1 MMFIQRECKV
11 NELVELTS
19 VDSALSTKFQVLHI
33 LKLNCNIIGNKRG
46 VKCMGK
52 GTFTLWL

>member
-1 MMFIQRECKV
+1 M